1 MSHEPDF
8 NALTAF
14 VERRLNETERARV
27 VTHLATCRQC
37 RDVVAALAA
46 ATPHVGTGSAHGW
59 GRMTGLWSL
68 AAMLVVVVIVGVI
81 TNRPGVVTAPPIN
94 DPTVPAAPPARETT
108 PTPPSEPAP
117 ATPPQPAAP
126 SVDLG
131 RVRGSERQVGSK
143 TFRFVSGEWVDA
155 SYDPQQL
162 LPVVEATTV
171 SERAD
176 LLIRVPALKPYAA
189 LGSRVTVVVGGT
201 VYRMT
206 Q

>member
-46 ATPHVGTGSAHGW
+46 ATPDAVAGAALGW

-81 TNRPGVVTAPPIN
+81 LNRPGVVLAPPSN
-94 DPTVPAAPPARETT
+94 EPTVPAVPPARETT

-117 ATPPQPAAP
+117 ATRPQAATP
-126 SVDLG
+126 FEDLG
-131 RVRGSERQVGSK
+131 RVRGNEREVGGK
-143 TFRFVSGEWVDA
+143 TFRFVSGEWIDA
-155 SYDPQQL
+155 SYDPQLL
-162 LPVVEATTV
+162 LPVVEATTPV
-171 SERAD
+171 EREA
-176 LLIRVPALKPYAA
+176 LLQKVPSLKPFAA
-189 LGSRVTVVVGGT
+189 LRGRVIVTLDGT
-201 VYRMT
+201 VYRF
-206 Q
+206 